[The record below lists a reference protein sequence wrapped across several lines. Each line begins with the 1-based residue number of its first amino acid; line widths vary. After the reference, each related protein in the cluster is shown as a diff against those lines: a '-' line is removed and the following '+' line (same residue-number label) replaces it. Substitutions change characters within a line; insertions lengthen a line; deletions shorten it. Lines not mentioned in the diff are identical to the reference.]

1 MSLIILEND
10 TLCAKISKY
19 GAELTSLYNKKNGIE
34 YIWQGDPAFW
44 GRHSPVLFPI
54 VGRLKN
60 DTYEFSNETYH
71 LSQHGFAR
79 DLDFIVTKTTKTT
92 ATFELIASEETKA
105 KYPFDFKLVLTYI
118 LTENG
123 IRFDYTV
130 SDPAD
135 RPMYYGLGAHPA
147 FSTKL
152 LPNDSYTDYQVEL
165 TPKLKRKMIPL
176 RANLLDLENASGSET
191 SLLPVT
197 HSLFKDDALV
207 YELEEKPLEA
217 TLRNIKHGHGV
228 SLTVANAKAFGI
240 WSCYPAQGEFVCLEP
255 WWSVAD
261 IYQTNGKLEDKYLI
275 ERLEGHQSKNYT
287 FEITVF

>member
-1 MSLIILEND
+1 MALILENE
-10 TLCAKISKY
+10 TLCAKISEH

-60 DTYEFSNETYH
+60 DTYEFENKTYQ

-79 DLDFIVTKTTKTT
+79 DLDFTVTKATDTT
-92 ATFELIASEETKA
+92 ATFELLASDETKA
-105 KYPFDFKLVLTYI
+105 KYPFDFKLVLTYT
-118 LTENG
+118 LTENR
-123 IRFDYTV
+123 ISFNYTV
-130 SDPAD
+130 FDLGD

-152 LPNDSYTDYQVEL
+152 LPDDAYTDYQVEL
-165 TPKLKRKMIPL
+165 APELKRKLIPL
-176 RANLLDLENASGSET
+176 RANLLDLENTSASKT

-197 HSLFKDDALV
+197 HALFKDDALV
-207 YELEEKPLEA
+207 YELEEKPLKA
-217 TLRNIKHGHGV
+217 TLRNTKHGHGV
-228 SLTVANAKAFGI
+228 TLTVADAKAFGI

-255 WWSVAD
+255 WWAVAD
-261 IYQTNGKLEDKYLI
+261 IYQTTGKFKDKYLI
-275 ERLEGHQSKNYT
+275 ERLDGHQSKNYT
-287 FEITVF
+287 FAITVF